1 MNSVDRLLEL
11 ASLMERGQLTQP
23 RKTGREIRRH
33 VKALEEAL
41 INARSIV
48 RAFTGDLTKYAKSE
62 ADAGHIDAVA
72 WTVQQEL
79 EAALGPTRAIAG
91 SSNESIRTQ

>member
-1 MNSVDRLLEL
+1 MNSVDRLNEL

-23 RKTGREIRRH
+23 RKVGREIRRH

-48 RAFTGDLTKYAKSE
+48 RAFTGDLTKYPKSE
-62 ADAGHIDAVA
+62 ADAGHIDASA

-79 EAALGPTRAIAG
+79 EAALGPTRAIREG
-91 SSNESIRTQ
+91 SNASSYAQ